1 MFAPCFSLLE
11 PKLPSPQRVRV
22 SARSALVVSGRDV
35 VIEALELDGALEVT
49 VEEGG
54 SLRVLDLRVANR
66 GWEFVEHTDE
76 EQAVAE
82 ETAAIRGY
90 RLVKHETRRIH
101 VRAGEHL
108 RL

>member
-1 MFAPCFSLLE
+1 MHHTR
-11 PKLPSPQRVRV
+11 K
-22 SARSALVVSGRDV
+22 SGRDL
-35 VIEALELDGALEVT
+35 IEGGEAQRARSELDGALEVT